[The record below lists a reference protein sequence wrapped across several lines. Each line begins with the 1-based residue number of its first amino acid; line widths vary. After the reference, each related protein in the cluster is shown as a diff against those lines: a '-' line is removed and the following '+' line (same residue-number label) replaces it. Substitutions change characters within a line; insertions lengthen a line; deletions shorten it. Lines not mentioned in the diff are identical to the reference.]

1 MTRATSTVVDV
12 AGFLLLVGAAVAV
25 IVNGAAVEQA
35 SVEDPAAERAELLT
49 TSTASV
55 EYALVVPG
63 SPPNWTANPTAIH
76 QRTAHGTLA
85 ELLAEAAMSR
95 ISYEGHRLSRAGSG
109 FEQAVAT
116 TTRNRL
122 HERGRRT
129 AVRARW
135 EPYRGAPLNA
145 TMRVGERPPPG
156 ADVDAATTTVAS
168 PAPAVGERARWAA
181 SQGGY
186 TAVATVVAGAVV
198 DGLFPPQQTQL
209 ALDGDYPADRLMT
222 RRYDR
227 MAALTRGG
235 QLSVESTPANELNTR
250 LTERLTGR
258 FRRDMRTR
266 FDSPEAAAR
275 AVDTGNVTI
284 TVRTWEP

>member
-12 AGFLLLVGAAVAV
+12 TVFLLFVGAAVAV
-25 IVNGAAVEQA
+25 VVNGTAVEGA
-35 SVEDPAAERAELLT
+35 TAENPATERTELLA

-55 EYALVVPG
+55 EYALA
-63 SPPNWTANPTAIH
+63 PPSDPPPWTTNATATH

-95 ISYEGHRLSRAGSG
+95 VRFEGHRLSRAGVG
-109 FEQAVAT
+109 FERAVAT
-116 TTRNRL
+116 ATRNRL

-135 EPYRGAPLNA
+135 EPYRGAPLDA
-145 TMRVGERPPPG
+145 TVRVGQRPPPE

-168 PAPAVGERARWAA
+168 PSPAVGERARSAA
-181 SQGGY
+181 PGGY
-186 TAVATVVAGAVV
+186 RGVATVVAGAVV
-198 DGLFPPQQTQL
+198 EGLFPPRQAQL

-222 RRYDR
+222 HRYRRMGSLIR
-227 MAALTRGG
+227 AGR
-235 QLSVESTPANELNTR
+235 LSVESTPTSELNTE
-250 LTERLTGR
+250 LTSPLAERFTA
-258 FRRDMRTR
+258 DMRSR